1 MTPYL
6 QVDNLTKSF
15 GDLVLFENI
24 SFGIAE
30 GQRIGLI
37 AKNGTGKTTLLNIL
51 SGKEGYD
58 SGNIV
63 FRRDLRVDYLEQ
75 DPQYP
80 EELTVLEA
88 CFHHGNST
96 VELIKEY
103 ERCME
108 TEGHPGLDDLLVR
121 MDHEKA
127 WEYEQKAKQILSQ
140 LKIRNFDQQ
149 VKHLSGGQLK
159 RVALANALITEPDL
173 LILDEPTAGLDPK
186 GRTEIL
192 EQISELRRES
202 GITILL
208 VSHSMEDV
216 AEYVDRILVMN
227 KGKLVYDDKPREV
240 FKHYK
245 ELEQI
250 GLAAPQVTYIM
261 HELKEIGMD
270 VDVDATTIEEAA
282 ESIKKAL

>member
-1 MTPYL
+1 MVPYL

-58 SGNIV
+58 NGNIV

-75 DPQYP
+75 DPKYP

-88 CFHHGNST
+88 CFHHGNSV

-103 ERCME
+103 EHCME
-108 TEGHPGLDDLLVR
+108 TEGHPGLEDLLVR

-173 LILDEPTAGLDPK
+173 LILDEPTNHLDLDM
-186 GRTEIL
+186 TEWL
-192 EQISELRRES
+192 
-202 GITILL
+202 G
-208 VSHSMEDV
+208 
-216 AEYVDRILVMN
+216 
-227 KGKLVYDDKPREV
+227 G
-240 FKHYK
+240 
-245 ELEQI
+245 
-250 GLAAPQVTYIM
+250 
-261 HELKEIGMD
+261 
-270 VDVDATTIEEAA
+270 
-282 ESIKKAL
+282 